1 MKSRMSLILTALV
14 VILVSMVWVV
24 RDRGNAGDVAMAPAM
39 TAPPMTVLVQ
49 SVPAPTPAVPAP
61 TSATE
66 VSVTPPIPAAA
77 APQPKSSPL
86 VHVASDGTINYTAR
100 DGDTV
105 SDLAVAMLGT
115 DSKAHREAIIAA
127 NPSLVKNPDRVLYGQ
142 TYSIDPSET
151 DPAADQAAQ
160 AAPVAD
166 LKTSAD
172 TSAATPA
179 DKTVE
184 TATADLAADQKPDTA
199 RNLKYTA
206 QPGDSVAV
214 LAASL
219 LGGDTKT
226 NRDAVISGNAS
237 LLKNPDHLVA
247 GKTYNIATTDGL
259 AAAPDAKLVV
269 TPTTQPDGED
279 ADDAARM
286 SVGRVLRYV
295 AQPGDTVSKLAT
307 VLLGSDT
314 EANRAV
320 IINNNRSLK
329 RDPNHLVAGKTYW
342 IAAPDPVAD
351 TTTP

>member
-1 MKSRMSLILTALV
+1 MKNRMSLIFVALV
-14 VILVSMVWVV
+14 VILISMIWVI
-24 RDRGNAGDVAMAPAM
+24 RDRGNAGDVALAPAMAPA
-39 TAPPMTVLVQ
+39 PMEVLVQ
-49 SVPAPTPAVPAP
+49 NVPVPPPVSQAASSPTVSPAM
-61 TSATE
+61 T
-66 VSVTPPIPAAA
+66 VTPPIPAAL
-77 APQPKSSPL
+77 APQEKSPAL
-86 VHVASDGTINYTAR
+86 VHVATDGTIRYTAR
-100 DGDTV
+100 AGDTV
-105 SDLAVAMLGT
+105 SELAVAMLGS
-115 DSKAHREAIIAA
+115 DSKAHRDAIIAA
-127 NPSLVKNPDRVLYGQ
+127 NPSLLSNPDRVLVDQ
-142 TYSIDPSET
+142 TYSIQPSVDQPGET
-151 DPAADQAAQ
+151 AVDATAQTATSTPSADQAA
-160 AAPVAD
+160 
-166 LKTSAD
+166 
-172 TSAATPA
+172 
-179 DKTVE
+179 
-184 TATADLAADQKPDTA
+184 DQKGDST
-199 RNLKYTA
+199 RNMKYTA

-226 NRDAVISGNAS
+226 NRDAVINGNAS
-237 LLKNPDHLVA
+237 LMRDPDHLVA
-247 GKTYNIATTDGL
+247 GKTYNIATTTGL
-259 AAAPDAKLVV
+259 AAAPVAGSPDIA
-269 TPTTQPDGED
+269 PTTQPQGED